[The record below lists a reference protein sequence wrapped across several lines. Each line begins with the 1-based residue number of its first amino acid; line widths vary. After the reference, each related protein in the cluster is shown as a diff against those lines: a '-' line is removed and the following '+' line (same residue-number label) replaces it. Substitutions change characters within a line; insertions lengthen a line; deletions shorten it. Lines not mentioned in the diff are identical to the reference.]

1 MLKHLSVRNI
11 LIIDHLELEFAPGL
25 NVFTGE
31 TGAGKSILLDCLG
44 FVLGWRGR
52 TDLVKRGSDQGE
64 VTALFELSKDH
75 PALVEL
81 HNAGL
86 SDGYDVIL
94 RRVHAKNGRKNAW
107 INDRRVSGELLRI
120 ISSHLLELHGQQDDK
135 GLLDPKGHLQFLDQ
149 FTGNVDLLDAARV
162 SWQKLAEAKLAF
174 GTALEELNLL
184 KDEEGFLDHAV
195 EELSALKFEIGEEQA
210 LDARRRMMR
219 VSEKLKF
226 DIEKA
231 AQAVGREA
239 AEGMI
244 GDALRWLEAIS
255 HELGGKLDGA
265 LEALSAAMSSVHD
278 AASEIEACLQSLE
291 FDPYELET
299 TEERL
304 FTIRSLARKY
314 HVMPDGLP
322 DLLDQLSTKLS
333 TLNIGQ
339 VSLQEKR
346 KTLELCEVDYKNA
359 AKALSDAR
367 FSGAKLLDTAMA
379 KELVPLKLDR
389 ALFRTDISTSQDG
402 PLGHDKINFL
412 VATNPGTPAGPINKI
427 ASGGELSRF
436 ILALKVC
443 LKTNNEFQTVI
454 FDEIDRGIGG
464 ATADAVGRR
473 LSVLADGNQV
483 IVVTHSPQ
491 VAAFASKHFQ
501 VRKMQLADE
510 TLSNVCELDEIS
522 RIAEIARMISGDKI
536 TKEAHAAAVALINAK
551 SI

>member
-149 FTGNVDLLDAARV
+149 FTGHVDLLDAARV

-255 HELGGKLDGA
+255 HELGGKLDGDRK
-265 LEALSAAMSSVHD
+265 SV
-278 AASEIEACLQSLE
+278 
-291 FDPYELET
+291 
-299 TEERL
+299 
-304 FTIRSLARKY
+304 
-314 HVMPDGLP
+314 V
-322 DLLDQLSTKLS
+322 
-333 TLNIGQ
+333 
-339 VSLQEKR
+339 
-346 KTLELCEVDYKNA
+346 
-359 AKALSDAR
+359 
-367 FSGAKLLDTAMA
+367 
-379 KELVPLKLDR
+379 
-389 ALFRTDISTSQDG
+389 
-402 PLGHDKINFL
+402 
-412 VATNPGTPAGPINKI
+412 
-427 ASGGELSRF
+427 
-436 ILALKVC
+436 
-443 LKTNNEFQTVI
+443 
-454 FDEIDRGIGG
+454 
-464 ATADAVGRR
+464 
-473 LSVLADGNQV
+473 
-483 IVVTHSPQ
+483 
-491 VAAFASKHFQ
+491 
-501 VRKMQLADE
+501 
-510 TLSNVCELDEIS
+510 
-522 RIAEIARMISGDKI
+522 
-536 TKEAHAAAVALINAK
+536 
-551 SI
+551 